1 MVRWSTVTFA
11 GCVTKGPSGR
21 VSRASARA
29 SLRRACYAGL
39 ASQGQSVRVSSASEQ
54 CEGVASQGK
63 GLYSPRY
70 PKPVMAELLAAPL
83 IRDVP
88 DFPKP
93 GIIFKDI
100 TPVLEDPAAFQE
112 VIDLLAEDAIRRGAE
127 VIVGI
132 ESRGF
137 VFGTPLALKCKL
149 PFAMARKLGKLPYER
164 ITEEYAL
171 EYGTNT
177 VEMHTDAIKPGQ
189 KAYIVDDLLATGG
202 TAGAARRLVERLGG
216 EVVGFGCMI
225 ELTFLNG
232 RHNLLGMP
240 VTALME
246 F

>member
-1 MVRWSTVTFA
+1 VFRDKRAADYGSDATPLELSPKVFRTVAT
-11 GCVTKGPSGR
+11 
-21 VSRASARA
+21 
-29 SLRRACYAGL
+29 
-39 ASQGQSVRVSSASEQ
+39 
-54 CEGVASQGK
+54 
-63 GLYSPRY
+63 RY
-70 PKPVMAELLAAPL
+70 PIPVMAELLAASL

-93 GIIFKDI
+93 GILFKDI

-112 VIDLLAEDAIRRGAE
+112 VIDLMSAKALESGAE

-137 VFGTPLALKCKL
+137 VFGTPIALQCKL
-149 PFAMARKLGKLPYER
+149 PFAMTRKLGKLPYER

-189 KAYIVDDLLATGG
+189 KAYIIDDLMATGG
-202 TAGAARRLVERLGG
+202 TAAAARRLVERLGG

-225 ELTFLNG
+225 ELTFLDG
-232 RHNLLGMP
+232 REALPGVPVNALL
-240 VTALME
+240 E